1 METGFDGEYY
11 YVQLDKEDLDKLREM
26 VLKKVRE
33 RTGTDKLFNTP
44 TTTIIPRRDEAGKTE
59 NR

>member
-11 YVQLDKEDLDKLREM
+11 YVRLDKEDLDKLREL

-33 RTGTDKLFNTP
+33 RSNSKNM
-44 TTTIIPRRDEAGKTE
+44 
-59 NR
+59 